1 MGYSDSKPEGPPPS
15 LVLSNCHKSD
25 STAIKANVRMDYGE
39 AFQIAVNQKK
49 MAEARRVKLVEK
61 LDKVASNDLT
71 VT

>member
-1 MGYSDSKPEGPPPS
+1 MGGYIARPNGPPPS
-15 LVLSNCHKSD
+15 QVLSNCHKSD
-25 STAIKANVRMDYGE
+25 STAIKANARLDYGE

-49 MAEARRVKLVEK
+49 MTEARRVQLVEK